1 MEVKGG
7 FEEKSFKREE
17 FFIQFNFE
25 HQNNN
30 NNSMPLIS
38 IKKML
43 VLVEHTLLIVKRLF
57 TKVFIAL

>member
-7 FEEKSFKREE
+7 FEEKSFNREK
-17 FFIQFNFE
+17 NF
-25 HQNNN
+25 
-30 NNSMPLIS
+30 SFSLILSIKTTTTVCPLIS

>member
-30 NNSMPLIS
+30 NSMPLIS
-38 IKKML
+38 TKKML

>member
-7 FEEKSFKREE
+7 FEEKSFNREE

-25 HQNNN
+25 HQN

-43 VLVEHTLLIVKRLF
+43 VLVEHTLLIVKWLF
-57 TKVFIAL
+57 TNVFIAL